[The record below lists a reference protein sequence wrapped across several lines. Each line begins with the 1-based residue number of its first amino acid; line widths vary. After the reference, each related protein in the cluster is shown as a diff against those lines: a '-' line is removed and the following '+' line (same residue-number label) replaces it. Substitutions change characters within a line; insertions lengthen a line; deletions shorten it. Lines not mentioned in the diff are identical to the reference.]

1 MNRSKRFLLPLPTT
15 YSIVKAKRACNQSAL
30 ETVVFTYRT
39 KPKAM
44 TRKSPTRTS
53 FILNRVCL
61 VNAVM
66 LLLCSIHFASNRRL
80 GAFMFNQ
87 PIETP
92 FYTPRK
98 IKSGRRI
105 DYAKIYMGELALFL
119 FFIFVIN
126 FSYIFP
132 STVYWGGGLCFAT
145 LSCRTLRVYIETRY
159 SRKKEK

>member
-66 LLLCSIHFASNRRL
+66 LLLYCSIHFASNRRL

-98 IKSGRRI
+98 NKKWKAYWLCKNIYGRVGPFSFF
-105 DYAKIYMGELALFL
+105 YFCYKLFL
-119 FFIFVIN
+119 YFSFNCVRGWGPMFRHFVV
-126 FSYIFP
+126 SHAP
-132 STVYWGGGLCFAT
+132 CVYRN
-145 LSCRTLRVYIETRY
+145 SI
-159 SRKKEK
+159 